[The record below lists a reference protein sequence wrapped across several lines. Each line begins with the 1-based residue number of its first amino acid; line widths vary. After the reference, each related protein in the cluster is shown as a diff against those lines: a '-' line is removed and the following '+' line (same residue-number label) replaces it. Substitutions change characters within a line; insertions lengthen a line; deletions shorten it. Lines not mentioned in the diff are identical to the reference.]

1 MIRYAAR
8 YAGRWLLLVAILIVL
23 GCQPHRVDEAYEPR
37 TERRDL
43 TDAMAT
49 LSLDDTE
56 YGRLWLDSVEVAG
69 VYQEIEE
76 LPYASSLVFD
86 PMVPEA
92 RVLDLRLEEDGTY
105 VFSVDAETGGYF
117 FMDLYRKSRGELVHV
132 ATRAEDTPEIVLDL
146 RRAGDYRLVVQPEP
160 LRGGRIELRVERRG
174 EG

>member
-8 YAGRWLLLVAILIVL
+8 YAGKWLLLVAILIVL

-43 TDAMAT
+43 TDAMAR

-92 RVLDLRLEEDGTY
+92 RVLDLRLEEDGAY
-105 VFSVDAETGGYF
+105 LFSVDAETGGYF